1 MKAHFEKQPHFENEG
16 SFRNTF
22 WKWKH
27 VFGTLFYCW
36 NLNNIKYCKNQN
48 QTTSKSEC
56 SYQLSNL
63 IYLFNYFK
71 RPGLFLTYLLTNTHS
86 YLSNV
91 IYGSSLTLLRQGLSN
106 LSGDLQGKLFEG
118 FSLYGLRFPH
128 WVQLISERVF
138 LFSHQILRSIHIY
151 DPSKLTLSS
160 HQHTPAEAKILCDI
174 LGWIDC
180 ATYQANFFRP
190 VIFFF

>member
-1 MKAHFEKQPHFENEG
+1 MLFTTSSVNCLYWTNIFFFKIVLFGKRKNNNHKTIHILKMKAHFEKQPHFENEG

-91 IYGSSLTLLRQGLSN
+91 IHIW
-106 LSGDLQGKLFEG
+106 K
-118 FSLYGLRFPH
+118 FSYF
-128 WVQLISERVF
+128 
-138 LFSHQILRSIHIY
+138 
-151 DPSKLTLSS
+151 T
-160 HQHTPAEAKILCDI
+160 
-174 LGWIDC
+174 
-180 ATYQANFFRP
+180 
-190 VIFFF
+190 